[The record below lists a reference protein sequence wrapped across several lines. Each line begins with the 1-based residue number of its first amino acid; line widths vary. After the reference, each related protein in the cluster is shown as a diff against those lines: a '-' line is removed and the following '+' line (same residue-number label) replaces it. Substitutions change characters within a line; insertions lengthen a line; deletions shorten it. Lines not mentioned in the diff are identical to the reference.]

1 MVRISDQSFV
11 TILSPGPCELKAV
24 QSQSCIFFKLYFWQ
38 TGTNSVI
45 CGFTVIQYKN
55 IQ

>member
-24 QSQSCIFFKLYFWQ
+24 QSQSCISFKLYFWQ
-38 TGTNSVI
+38 TGTNAVI

>member
-24 QSQSCIFFKLYFWQ
+24 QSQSRIFFKLYFWQ
-38 TGTNSVI
+38 TGTNAVI
-45 CGFTVIQYKN
+45 CGFILIQYKN
-55 IQ
+55 IH